1 MDRVSRDV
9 VIDTIFEALF
19 AKKAAGSD
27 TRRPRGGFSAF
38 GDDTGTDTD
47 EPNEAF
53 VKRGLAAS
61 LFKDHLS
68 VHQRLQLSP
77 RGNETQQEVVDRFLT
92 PSLLHALVTDMRF
105 EDFRTASARIDILR
119 AIHRNFPSKRL
130 AIARALADATALRLA
145 YVQAVVSTTHALSVE
160 KSVVTG
166 DNTTDHGH
174 GFTELLRYAIEHVGE
189 SLNGF
194 GGTDSGR
201 PAPLTAAEATEV
213 LRNYMLSLLSL
224 WRAHWL
230 DHAGSDD
237 EELISCAGQFVSYLP
252 EATVDLLQRLLAHW
266 PSQYPSQ
273 EVVAIRMA
281 ARVVMSSPP
290 LHSFTGVMAA
300 RLPLQLFTRL
310 ARAVQSP
317 HVQVAQEALAFTGCQ
332 FAMVHFLGRYD
343 DIYRVVTEAFHAN
356 SVGHWHD
363 GVRASSES
371 HFDRALDYAS

>member
-1 MDRVSRDV
+1 MSREV

-19 AKKAAGSD
+19 VKKESAG
-27 TRRPRGGFSAF
+27 RPRGGFSAF
-38 GDDTGTDTD
+38 GDDTGTDND
-47 EPNEAF
+47 EPNEEF

-61 LFKDHLS
+61 LFKDNLNVRLFS
-68 VHQRLQLSP
+68 QRA
-77 RGNETQQEVVDRFLT
+77 NETQQEAVDRFIT
-92 PSLLHALVTDMRF
+92 PALLHTLVTDLRF

-130 AIARALADATALRLA
+130 PIARALADAACLRLQYVTALVRTA
-145 YVQAVVSTTHALSVE
+145 HALSVE
-160 KSVVTG
+160 KSVVAA
-166 DNTTDHGH
+166 DNRTDHGH

-194 GGTDSGR
+194 SGGAQLSED
-201 PAPLTAAEATEV
+201 EASEV
-213 LRNYMLSLLSL
+213 LRNYMLSLLAL

-230 DHAGSDD
+230 DPAGSDD

-252 EATVDLLQRLLAHW
+252 EATVELLQRLLAHW
-266 PSQYPSQ
+266 PSKYPAQ

-290 LHSFTGVMAA
+290 LHSFDGAA
-300 RLPLQLFTRL
+300 AAKLPVQLFTRL

-332 FAMVHFLGRYD
+332 FAMAHFLARYD
-343 DIYRVVTEAFHAN
+343 EIYRVITEAFHAN
-356 SVGHWHD
+356 SVGHWHE